1 MSGGEMTLVVS
12 ALVLALL
19 ILERQLIT
27 TTAMLFI
34 LVLLIPSLVVDLMI
48 LFGPGIDQQSDPMSQ
63 YRSRPG
69 RRVARSRLA
78 RGRRAGGLL
87 THLRR
92 LRHGR

>member
-1 MSGGEMTLVVS
+1 MTLVVG

-34 LVLLIPSLVVDLMI
+34 LVLLIPSLVVDLLI
-48 LFGPGIDQQSDPMSQ
+48 LFGPGIDQHRDPMSQ

-69 RRVARSRLA
+69 RPIARSRLA
-78 RGRRAGGLL
+78 RGRRAAGLL
-87 THLRR
+87 PHLRR
-92 LRHGR
+92 LRHGNDQ